1 MIRRFIY
8 DPEQDR
14 VVDVG
19 EAKTFRGLA
28 YEIVVE
34 EHKSRRDQ
42 RSGAAVKQAA
52 LERAERREWS
62 HNKFGTENRWTE

>member
-28 YEIVVE
+28 YETVVE
-34 EHKSRRDQ
+34 EHKQRRDQ
-42 RSGAAVKQAA
+42 RSGEAVKQAA
-52 LERAERREWS
+52 LERAERREFS
-62 HNKFGTENRWTE
+62 QRKFGTESRWRE